1 MATESRSPSPI
12 TTWAWKSTSGKSW
25 CIACTAAASAS
36 TSSPC
41 PIHRAEARAA
51 ASVTRTTSR
60 ARLRSIVAPFLGLW
74 DQGLSADKPL
84 HDRPGLRHHH
94 AGSPGTRL
102 VVTHRL
108 LYSLPDIL
116 RRKDGKRHWIRRVG
130 FNHHGCRMVRHQQH
144 PPSRESAQSVENRAD
159 HFRVEIF
166 QGLDFLVGCPHV
178 PGFVGGFDMEEE
190 KVLVAQRRQPIF
202 GFAQIIGI
210 EKAGGARHVDDL

>member
-60 ARLRSIVAPFLGLW
+60 ARLRSIVALFLPLR

-84 HDRPGLRHHH
+84 HDRPGLRYHHTGSSG
-94 AGSPGTRL
+94 AGL
-102 VVTHRL
+102 VVTYRL
-108 LYSLPDIL
+108 LHSLLDIL
-116 RRKDGKRHWIRRVG
+116 RGKNGKRHRIRRVSL
-130 FNHHGCRMVRHQQH
+130 NRHGRSVVGHQQH
-144 PPSRESAQSVENRAD
+144 T
-159 HFRVEIF
+159 
-166 QGLDFLVGCPHV
+166 
-178 PGFVGGFDMEEE
+178 PGR
-190 KVLVAQRRQPIF
+190 KIA
-202 GFAQIIGI
+202 
-210 EKAGGARHVDDL
+210 